1 MKINQLRKH
10 IIEKT
15 FYFLQNPLVEIAI
28 YENRFVVYYQNADG
42 KQCELEHLANPVFSN
57 SRMLVADF
65 EKALLNIKEMLA
77 KLPKKWYLGKPII
90 LANVKEDVVDG
101 LTAIEHRILTELFL
115 PYAQKVVVFY
125 QDKQFVVQA
134 LDKREVE
141 KAKQVK

>member
-1 MKINQLRKH
+1 M
-10 IIEKT
+10 
-15 FYFLQNPLVEIAI
+15 EIAI
-28 YENRFVVYYQNADG
+28 YENRFVVYYQNAAG

>member
-10 IIEKT
+10 TVEKT